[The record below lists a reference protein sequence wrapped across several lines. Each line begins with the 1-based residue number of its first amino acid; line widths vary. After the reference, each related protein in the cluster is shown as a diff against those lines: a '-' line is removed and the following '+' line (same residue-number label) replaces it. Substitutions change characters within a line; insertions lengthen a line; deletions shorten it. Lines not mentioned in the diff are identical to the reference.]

1 MAATRIT
8 PRHDVDVTVEEPL
21 IEQPHGLR
29 APGTARMIG
38 GSLIGALCAYLFQ
51 VVGSRTLGTE
61 AFSPIAILWTVFFIA
76 ATVGLIPL
84 EQFVTREVGR
94 GRRVLIADRSVIAG
108 VTVGT
113 GLVLAV
119 FVYFTRDGLF
129 DGEPIFALQ
138 AFLLTVLFGFMQV
151 GKGVLAGHRRFAIYG
166 SVLLLEGLARLAA
179 AVAFLSISP
188 TAVSLGWAMVCAPL
202 GIFLISPWRLD
213 RETVAG
219 VAPTSARGFLSSYA
233 AGASASQLLLAGA
246 PLGVAALGGGE
257 ALRSIMFQT
266 FTLYRAPLTLI
277 YNLQGRVLSL
287 LVRHGNREEIRQLAR
302 RLLGLGV
309 ILVVAAAA
317 VGFVAGPKVVELLY
331 GFEFRPLALV
341 AALAAAGVI
350 AAAVTQLLS
359 QALVAGGSTGELA
372 GAWIGGLVVGLATM
386 LALPGNPDFR
396 VAAGFVAGEIAA
408 LAIASWRTLRRP

>member
-1 MAATRIT
+1 MAATRIEAGQ
-8 PRHDVDVTVEEPL
+8 DVSVTVEEPL
-21 IEQPHGLR
+21 IEQPRGFR

-51 VVGSRTLGTE
+51 VVGGRTLGTE
-61 AFSPIAILWTVFFIA
+61 AFAPIAILWTVFFIA
-76 ATVGLIPL
+76 ATVSLIPL

-94 GRRVLIADRSVIAG
+94 GRRVLVADRQVVLSV
-108 VTVGT
+108 TFGT
-113 GLVLAV
+113 GLLLAA

-129 DGEPIFALQ
+129 GGEWVFALQ
-138 AFLLTVLFGFMQV
+138 AFLLTVFFGFMQL
-151 GKGVLAGHRRFAIYG
+151 GKGVLAGHRRFATYG
-166 SVLLLEGLARLAA
+166 SVLLLEGLLRLAA
-179 AVAFLSISP
+179 AVAFLAISP

-219 VAPTSARGFLSSYA
+219 VVPTPARGFLSSYA

-287 LVRHGNREEIRQLAR
+287 LVRGGDGDAIKRLAR
-302 RLLGLGV
+302 RLLGIGV
-309 ILVVAAAA
+309 VLVALAGLVGLA
-317 VGFVAGPKVVELLY
+317 VGPKVVEVLY
-331 GFEFRPLALV
+331 GAEFRPAMLV

-350 AAAVTQLLS
+350 AAAVTQVLS
-359 QALVAGGSTGELA
+359 QALVAAGSTGELA
-372 GAWIGGLVVGLATM
+372 GAWIGGLLVGLATM
-386 LALPGNPDFR
+386 VVLPGTPDFR

-408 LAIASWRTLRRP
+408 LAIAAWRTVRRG

>member
-1 MAATRIT
+1 MQATKIN
-8 PRHDVDVTVEEPL
+8 PGQDVGVTVEEPL
-21 IEQPHGLR
+21 IEQPRGLR

-51 VVGSRTLGTE
+51 VVGGRSLGTH
-61 AFSPIAILWTVFFIA
+61 AFAPIAILWTVFFIA
-76 ATVGLIPL
+76 ATVSLIPL

-94 GRRVLIADRSVIAG
+94 GRRVLIADRSVVAG
-108 VTVGT
+108 VTIGT
-113 GLVLAV
+113 GLLLAG
-119 FVYFTRDGLF
+119 FVYLTRDGLF
-129 DGEPIFALQ
+129 DGQAIFALQ

-151 GKGVLAGHRRFAIYG
+151 GKGVLAGHRRFATYG
-166 SVLLLEGLARLAA
+166 SVLLLEGLLRLAA
-179 AVAFLSISP
+179 AVAFLAISP

-219 VAPTSARGFLSSYA
+219 VAPTPARGFLSSYA

-246 PLGVAALGGGE
+246 PLGVAALGGSE

-287 LVRHGNREEIRQLAR
+287 LVRHGNGEAIKRLAQ
-302 RLLGLGV
+302 RLLILGA
-309 ILVVAAAA
+309 ILVGAAALVGFA
-317 VGFVAGPKVVELLY
+317 VGPRVVELLY
-331 GFEFRPLALV
+331 GAEFRPVALV

-359 QALVAGGSTGELA
+359 QALVATGSTGELA
-372 GAWIGGLVVGLATM
+372 GAWIGGLIIGLATM
-386 LALPGNPDFR
+386 LALPGTPDFR
-396 VAAGFVAGEIAA
+396 VAAGFVAGEVAA
-408 LAIASWRTLRRP
+408 LAIASWRTVRRV

>member
-1 MAATRIT
+1 MAATRIEAGQ
-8 PRHDVDVTVEEPL
+8 DVSVTVEEPL
-21 IEQPHGLR
+21 IEQPRGFR

-51 VVGSRTLGTE
+51 VVGGRTLGTE
-61 AFSPIAILWTVFFIA
+61 AFAPIAILWTVFFIA
-76 ATVGLIPL
+76 ATVSLIPL

-94 GRRVLIADRSVIAG
+94 GRRVLVADRQVVLSV
-108 VTVGT
+108 TFGT
-113 GLVLAV
+113 GLLLAA

-129 DGEPIFALQ
+129 GGEWVFALQ
-138 AFLLTVLFGFMQV
+138 AFLLTIFFGFMQL
-151 GKGVLAGHRRFAIYG
+151 GKGVLAGHRRFATYG
-166 SVLLLEGLARLAA
+166 SVLLLEGLLRLAA
-179 AVAFLSISP
+179 AVAFLAISP

-219 VAPTSARGFLSSYA
+219 VVPTPARGFLSSYA

-287 LVRHGNREEIRQLAR
+287 LVRGGDGDAIKRLAR
-302 RLLGLGV
+302 RLLGIGV
-309 ILVVAAAA
+309 VLVALAGLVGLA
-317 VGFVAGPKVVELLY
+317 VGPKVVEVLY
-331 GFEFRPLALV
+331 GAEFRPAMLV

-350 AAAVTQLLS
+350 AAAVTQVLS
-359 QALVAGGSTGELA
+359 QALVAAGSTGELA
-372 GAWIGGLVVGLATM
+372 GAWIGGLLVGLATM
-386 LALPGNPDFR
+386 VVLPGTPDFR

-408 LAIASWRTLRRP
+408 LAIAAWRTVRRG

>member
-8 PRHDVDVTVEEPL
+8 PRHDVDMTVEEPL
-21 IEQPHGLR
+21 IEQPRGLR

-51 VVGSRTLGTE
+51 VVGGRTLGTE

-76 ATVGLIPL
+76 ATVALIPL

-94 GRRVLIADRSVIAG
+94 GRRVLIADRSVVTG

-113 GLVLAV
+113 GLVLAA

-151 GKGVLAGHRRFAIYG
+151 GKGVLAGHRRFATYG

-309 ILVVAAAA
+309 ILVVTAAA

-386 LALPGNPDFR
+386 LALPGSPDFR

>member
-1 MAATRIT
+1 MPATKID
-8 PRHDVDVTVEEPL
+8 PGQDVGVTVEEPL
-21 IEQPHGLR
+21 IEQPRGLR

-51 VVGSRTLGTE
+51 VVGGRTLGTH
-61 AFSPIAILWTVFFIA
+61 AFAPIAILWTVFFIA
-76 ATVGLIPL
+76 ATVSLIPL

-94 GRRVLIADRSVIAG
+94 GRRVLIADRSVVAV

-113 GLVLAV
+113 GLLLAA

-129 DGEPIFALQ
+129 DGEAIFALQ

-151 GKGVLAGHRRFAIYG
+151 GKGVLAGHRRFATYG
-166 SVLLLEGLARLAA
+166 SVLLLEGLFRLAA
-179 AVAFLSISP
+179 AVGFLAISP

-219 VAPTSARGFLSSYA
+219 VVPTPARGFLSSYA
-233 AGASASQLLLAGA
+233 VGASASQLLLAGA
-246 PLGVAALGGGE
+246 PLGVAALGGSE

-287 LVRHGNREEIRQLAR
+287 LVRHGNGDAIRRLAR
-302 RLLGLGV
+302 RVLIVGA
-309 ILVVAAAA
+309 ILVGAAAL
-317 VGFVAGPKVVELLY
+317 VGFIAGPRVVELLY
-331 GFEFRPLALV
+331 GAEFRPVALV

-350 AAAVTQLLS
+350 AAAVTQVLS
-359 QALVAGGSTGELA
+359 QALVAAGSTGELA
-372 GAWIGGLVVGLATM
+372 GAWIGGLILGLATM
-386 LALPGNPDFR
+386 LALSGTPDFR
-396 VAAGFVAGEIAA
+396 VAAGFVAGEVAA
-408 LAIASWRTLRRP
+408 LAIASWRTVRRT